1 MEFQQLPHP
10 LLNLAIMKNFIRLS
24 LLFVCIFLFHSNAFS
39 QKYTVNDFYKID
51 SLANAA
57 QPKNALAL
65 INKINNQARAEGNT
79 TLLIKSVIYRM
90 LFQSYLEEDAFT
102 KILTDLKQDIGSA
115 KQPEKSVLQSL
126 LAETYWKYYQQ
137 NMYRI
142 SNRTNVQGNI
152 GDDIKTWSNQK
163 LTEEITVTFLA
174 SLAQADLL
182 QNVKMGALN
191 DILIGDKQNRILR
204 PTLYDLLAHRAIDVF
219 AYNQMGI
226 TPLDNGTVEV
236 VYPLGFTDSHTFLAI
251 AIPQSD
257 SSSTYLKT
265 LGIFRNLLKFH
276 TEHKNLAALADADL
290 KRLKFIYQNST
301 SVDKHKEFYKA
312 LESLA
317 NQIKNTEIYADV
329 LYEQAV
335 LIRNAQLQVDTSNLN
350 LVKAVDIANRAI
362 NAYPT
367 SIGSQNSKNLIQ
379 QIKRQELSIQVK
391 ETIIPDRPAQIRF
404 TYKNLDTLYLKLYQK
419 PTTSNR
425 YFELNDKQQYL
436 NFLKNNKLLREWM
449 IILPQSI
456 DHQTHTLIDKIDKL
470 PAGSYVIFVQG
481 SKDNPTESTLNYA
494 NFKASN
500 LAITN
505 RLSKNGTHEYFVK
518 DSRTG
523 YPLKNV
529 VIHQKGTKYYA
540 GRNENINGVSLKTDE
555 FGYAETNE
563 ITNIQK
569 ALVIHE
575 RDSTYID
582 IENYKYDENEIRK
595 RVILF
600 TDRPIYRPGQTIYYK
615 GLYIINE
622 HDKNSILIAQTMHI
636 GLYDTNGGKIEETKV
651 TTNEF
656 GTFQG
661 SFTIPTG
668 KLNGSMRLHT
678 DFGSILVQVEEYKR
692 PTFEVK
698 FDKLNQKYKLN
709 DSIKL
714 QGAAQTFSG
723 YAVSGAKVKYT
734 VFQRVITNYRFDR
747 YAYQNPKQIAIGS
760 TTTKADGKF
769 ELGFFA
775 KSNQP
780 QENYTFDIK
789 VEITD
794 LNGETRTNTQSLNV
808 GKKDIT
814 LDLPLPG
821 QLFLKEKTD
830 SLSFLILNLNNERIK
845 ANLKVEWQLL
855 KAPERLTTKSPFYAE
870 KYSLSREDFIKN
882 FPNDDYDNE
891 SEPTKWQVK
900 RLQFKQDLQV
910 ADGKGKLNLNS
921 KDLPAGYYKAKFM
934 AINTLNDTI
943 TLEKIVRIYGAEAVS
958 IQNNAEWLV
967 TEKNVITPGE
977 SAIFR
982 IAGLAPNT
990 KAYYEV
996 YYRNQVSKKVWLT
1009 LSDKQEIIQIKP
1021 ESNFKNDFAVQFTMV
1036 YNGNIYNSIQKVNI
1050 VDASKQLEIKFLTF
1064 RNKLQPG
1071 EKESW
1076 KLQISNK
1083 QGEKQIAE
1091 LLATLYDASLDDL
1104 KKMDWE
1110 SNIQTAYNYDS
1121 YNWRL
1126 NLFNL
1131 ANGRNLWFLR
1141 INNQGYFAQLNRTYE
1156 TLNLFGFNYYG
1167 GYNSGYRD
1175 YLNMI
1180 QNVKKQG
1187 LSEEA
1192 IKKLAELKKGR
1203 TVHGLIMDNMGLII
1217 PGATIKVGK
1226 TTTTSD
1232 QYGVYSINAKVGDQV
1247 QVILIGYE
1255 VRTIIVGQN
1264 KRLDI
1269 KLFSENN
1276 SLAEVVVT
1284 GFGNNNKN
1292 DMQRSMAGAIAT
1304 IRSDTQAKEF
1314 VAPPYSVTEESVVYT
1329 FASMEGYDEKSKTYL
1344 INGKPV
1350 TMPKAVEV
1358 RSNFNETAFFYP
1370 QLQTNEKGEITIE
1383 FTIPQSLTRYK
1394 MMGFAHTKD
1403 LKTTTVTNELIT
1415 QKQLA
1420 ISANAPRFFREGDT
1434 ILFSAKLNNVSGSK
1448 LKGEVLLEL
1457 RDALTGKLIKI
1468 LAPNAK
1474 SELSFEITNSGNEAL
1489 KWPLII
1495 PSGVGAISYKL
1506 IAQSGKYSDGEEMT
1520 IPVLPNSML
1529 VTESMPLNVRG
1540 NTTSTFNM
1548 EKLSKSG
1555 NSKTLRNQSLTFEF
1569 TSNPIWYAIQ
1579 ALPYLI
1585 EYPYECAEQ
1594 TFSRFYANSFAK
1606 GIINSSP
1613 RIKQVFDQWK
1623 QMDNGN
1629 ALLSNLEKNQEL
1641 KSILLEETPW
1651 IRNANNETERKK
1663 RLAVLFDLNRMTY
1676 ELKNN
1681 FEKLEQMQNA
1691 NGSFS
1696 WFSGMNED
1704 RYITQH
1710 IVLGMG
1716 QLKKLKLIDEKAYPN
1731 FDRMLNK
1738 AVSYLDQKLV
1748 EDYTKE
1754 IKGKGYA
1761 YLPLHYLYA
1770 RSYITLK
1777 NNNPNYNK
1785 AFAHYIEKA
1794 LTDWKEM
1801 DIYQQGQVAL
1811 VLHRNGNNA
1820 AALKIIGLLKQTAQQ
1835 SNEMGMYW
1843 ANNRNGWWWYQ
1854 SPIETQSLL
1863 IEAFDE
1869 VAADLSAVEEM
1880 KIWLLKNKQ
1889 TNDWKTTKATTAA
1902 CYALLNRGY
1911 DLLSETAAPEIL
1923 IGNQTLKDLGFANN
1937 AKEAGTGYQ
1946 KITIAGNNVKP
1957 EMGKVE
1963 IKNTNKTIA
1972 WGSLYWQYFE
1982 QLDKI
1987 TPAETG
1993 VKIKKQLF
2001 LQKQSAKGDVL
2012 TPLTA
2017 NNVPTPGDLLKVR
2030 VEIYS
2035 DRDME
2040 YVHLKDMRSAGL
2052 EPVNVISKYKYQDG
2066 LGYYES
2072 TKDASTNFFISYL
2085 SKGTYVFEYALRV
2098 THAGN
2103 FSNGISSLQC
2113 MYAPEFSTHSE
2124 GVRLTVKP

>member
-1 MEFQQLPHP
+1 
-10 LLNLAIMKNFIRLS
+10 MKNFIRLS
-24 LLFVCIFLFHSNAFS
+24 LLFVCIFLFHSTAFS

-57 QPKNALAL
+57 QPKNALTL

-79 TLLIKSVIYRM
+79 MLLIKSVIYRM
-90 LFQSYLEEDAFT
+90 LFQSYLEEDSFS
-102 KILTDLKQDIGSA
+102 KILTDLKQDINLA

-142 SNRTNVQGNI
+142 SNRTNVLGNI

-174 SLAQADLL
+174 SLAQSDLL

-191 DILIGDKQNRILR
+191 DILTGDKQNRILR
-204 PTLYDLLAHRAIDVF
+204 PTLYDLLAHKAIDVF

-226 TPLDNGTVEV
+226 TPLDNGTIEI
-236 VYPLGFTDSHTFLAI
+236 VYPLGFTDSHTFLTTAI
-251 AIPQSD
+251 LQSD
-257 SSSTYLKT
+257 SSSNYLKT
-265 LGIFRNLLKFH
+265 LSLFKNLLKFH
-276 TEHKNLAALADADL
+276 TEHQNLAALADVDL
-290 KRLKFIYQNST
+290 KRLKFIYQNSN
-301 SVDKHKEFYKA
+301 SANKHREFYKA

-317 NQIKNTEIYADV
+317 DQIKKTEIYADV
-329 LYEQAV
+329 VYEQALLV
-335 LIRNAQLQVDTSNLN
+335 RNALLQVDTSKLN
-350 LVKAVDIANRAI
+350 LVKAVELANSAI
-362 NAYPT
+362 RAYPT
-367 SIGSQNSKNLIQ
+367 SIGAQNSENLIQ
-379 QIKRQELSIQVK
+379 QIKHREISIKLK
-391 ETIIPDRPAQIRF
+391 ETIIPNRPAQIHF
-404 TYKNLDTLYLKLYQK
+404 TYKNIDTVYLKIYQR
-419 PTTSNR
+419 PTTNISYTN
-425 YFELNDKQQYL
+425 LNDKAQYL
-436 NFLKNNKLLREWM
+436 TFLKNNKLIREWM
-449 IILPQSI
+449 VVLPKSI
-456 DHQTHTLIDKIDKL
+456 DYQTHTFIDKIDNL
-470 PAGSYVIFVQG
+470 PVGSYVVFVQ
-481 SKDNPTESTLNYA
+481 STKDNPTESTLNYA
-494 NFKASN
+494 NFNASN
-500 LAITN
+500 LAVTN
-505 RLSKNGTHEYFVK
+505 RLSKTGIHEYFVK

-523 YPLKNV
+523 YPLKDV
-529 VIHQKGTKYYA
+529 VIHQKGTTYYA
-540 GRNENINGVSLKTDE
+540 GRSENINGVSLKTDE

-563 ITNIQK
+563 ITNIRQ
-569 ALVIHE
+569 ALVIRE
-575 RDSTYID
+575 KDSTYID
-582 IENYKYDENEIRK
+582 IQNYNYNENENRK

-622 HDKNSILIAQTMHI
+622 PDKNSVLIAQTMQI

-661 SFTIPTG
+661 SFTIPIG

-678 DFGSILVQVEEYKR
+678 DFGSITVQVEEYKR

-709 DSIKL
+709 DSIKV
-714 QGAAQTFSG
+714 QGAVQTFSG

-747 YAYQNPKQIAIGS
+747 YAYQSPRQIAIGS

-769 ELGFFA
+769 ELSFFA
-775 KSNQP
+775 KSTQP

-794 LNGETRTNTQSLNV
+794 INGETRTNTQSLNV

-814 LDLPLPG
+814 LDLVLPA

-882 FPNDDYDNE
+882 FPNDDYDDE

-900 RLQFKQDLQV
+900 RLQFKQDIQV
-910 ADGKGKLNLNS
+910 TNGNGKLNLNS
-921 KDLPAGYYKAKFM
+921 KDLPAGYYKAKFT

-943 TLEKIVRIYGAEAVS
+943 TLEKIVRIYGTEAVS
-958 IQNNAEWLV
+958 IQTNSEWLV
-967 TEKNVITPGE
+967 TEKNVITPSE

-996 YYRNQVSKKVWLT
+996 YYKNQVSKKVWLT
-1009 LSDKQEIIQIKP
+1009 VSDKQEIIQIKP

-1036 YNGNIYNSIQKVNI
+1036 YNGNIYNSLQKVNI

-1083 QGEKQIAE
+1083 QGEKQITE

-1110 SNIQTAYNYDS
+1110 SNIQTAYDYNF

-1126 NLFNL
+1126 NLANL
-1131 ANGRNLWFLR
+1131 TNGRSLWFLR
-1141 INNQGYFAQLNRTYE
+1141 RNNESYFPKINRTYE

-1167 GYNSGYRD
+1167 GYNGGYRD
-1175 YLNMI
+1175 YLRTI
-1180 QNVKKQG
+1180 QTVKKQV

-1192 IKKLAELKKGR
+1192 IKKLTELKKGK

-1217 PGATIKVGK
+1217 SGATIKVGN
-1226 TTTTSD
+1226 TITTSD
-1232 QYGVYSINAKVGDQV
+1232 QYGVYSIDAKVGDQV

-1255 VRTIIVGQN
+1255 AKTIKVGQN

-1269 KLFSENN
+1269 KLLSENN

-1284 GFGNNNKN
+1284 GFGNNNGLQK
-1292 DMQRSMAGAIAT
+1292 SLAGAIAGVS
-1304 IRSDTQAKEF
+1304 SDKQAKEF
-1314 VAPPYSVTEESVVYT
+1314 NAPTYTVLEDKVVYS
-1329 FASMEGYDEKSKTYL
+1329 FMSMEGYDEKSKTYL

-1350 TMPKAVEV
+1350 VISKPVEV

-1370 QLQTNEKGEITIE
+1370 QLHTNEKGEITIE

-1403 LKTTTVTNELIT
+1403 LKTATITNELIT

-1434 ILFSAKLNNVSGSK
+1434 ILFSAKLNNLSGSK
-1448 LKGEVLLEL
+1448 LKGEVFLEL

-1474 SELSFEITNSGNEAL
+1474 STLSFEITNSGNEVL

-1495 PSGVGAISYKL
+1495 PSGISAISYKL
-1506 IAQSGKYSDGEEMT
+1506 IVQSGKYSDGEEMT

-1579 ALPYLI
+1579 ALPYLM

-1613 RIKQVFDQWK
+1613 KIKQVFDQWK

-1651 IRNANNETERKK
+1651 VRNANNETERKK

-1681 FEKLEQMQNA
+1681 FEKLEKMQNA

-1696 WFSGMNED
+1696 WFNGMNED

-1731 FDRMLNK
+1731 FDKMLNK
-1738 AVSYLDQKLV
+1738 AVSYLDQQLV
-1748 EDYTKE
+1748 KDYTKE
-1754 IKGKGYA
+1754 IKEKGYA

-1770 RSYITLK
+1770 RSYITIK
-1777 NNNPNYNK
+1777 NTNPDYNK
-1785 AFAHYIEKA
+1785 AVAHYTEKA
-1794 LTDWKEM
+1794 LAGWKEM

-1811 VLHRNGNNA
+1811 VLHRSGDNT

-1843 ANNRNGWWWYQ
+1843 ASNRNGWWWYQ
-1854 SPIETQSLL
+1854 NPIETQSLL

-1869 VAADLSAVEEM
+1869 VAADLNAVEEM

-1902 CYALLNRGY
+1902 CYALLKRGY
-1911 DLLSETAAPEIL
+1911 DLLSETAEPEIL
-1923 IGNQTLKDLGFANN
+1923 IGNQTLKNLGFDQST
-1937 AKEAGTGYQ
+1937 KEAGTGYQ
-1946 KITIAGNNVKP
+1946 KITIAGANVKP

-1982 QLDKI
+1982 QLDQIK
-1987 TPAETG
+1987 PAETG

-2017 NNVPTPGDLLKVR
+2017 SNVLTPGDLLKVR
-2030 VEIYS
+2030 IEIYS

-2040 YVHLKDMRSAGL
+2040 YVHLKDMRSSGL

-2085 SKGTYVFEYALRV
+2085 NKGVYIFEYALRV

-2103 FSNGISSLQC
+2103 FSNGITSLQC